1 MSTETQEMMKRDL
14 FQAIRTE
21 AERGGAAVAVVAT
34 GQQPVP
40 AAVAAAAPV
49 SSAAVEKVTLF

>member
-1 MSTETQEMMKRDL
+1 MMKRDL